1 MARRLVCM
9 CNLVMEEEINS
20 AFKKGAES
28 TKDIQK
34 LTHAGTSCGRC
45 LPEID
50 ALAEANKKKK
60 PGNQQLLLGL
70 GS

>member
-1 MARRLVCM
+1 MARRLVCI
-9 CNLVMEEEINS
+9 CNLVTEEEIQSMLN
-20 AFKKGAES
+20 KGAES
-28 TKDIQK
+28 TVDIQK

-50 ALAEANKKKK
+50 SLVEEHKKRK

>member
-1 MARRLVCM
+1 MGRRLVCI
-9 CNLVMEEEINS
+9 CNLVTEEEIQS
-20 AFKKGAES
+20 FLDKGAEN
-28 TKDIQK
+28 TEHIQK

-50 ALAEANKKKK
+50 ALVEDHKKKK
-60 PGNQQLLLGL
+60 PGNQQLSLGL